1 MYTGTCVVLLRE
13 VPQKIKH
20 SAPLVV
26 QEQSAFRFLRAL
38 DDLLHALETIAREH
52 IQQKENTHHARLAHL
67 LYHNKIKA
75 KLRSEEDIIQVDHV
89 VHVHAFIHFC
99 IARTMCLHTQVHLVI
114 IVL

>member
-1 MYTGTCVVLLRE
+1 MDAHVRRLCVSMNEHKRVHVSCELAYIMYTGTCVVLLRE

-38 DDLLHALETIAREH
+38 DDALHALETFAREH

-75 KLRSEEDIIQVDHV
+75 KLRSE
-89 VHVHAFIHFC
+89 
-99 IARTMCLHTQVHLVI
+99 
-114 IVL
+114 